1 MKKLLT
7 LLLICCTVFSRGN
20 SLLNEPQ
27 VKDLIKR
34 VLDSMDL
41 YSPEA
46 LDLVYK
52 TGKVESGYKYL
63 RQIKGPARGLFQ
75 CESWVAVDI
84 CKNYLAYRKKLM
96 KRVAEA
102 TNVKLSYFVD
112 PKEEDWDFILETNI
126 AAQIAMCRLHYRRIP
141 KPLPSS
147 VEGQANYWKK
157 YYNSMAGRGTV
168 EDFLVRS
175 A

>member
-1 MKKLLT
+1 M
-7 LLLICCTVFSRGN
+7 
-20 SLLNEPQ
+20 LNQSQ
-27 VKDLIKR
+27 VKDLIERILK
-34 VLDSMDL
+34 SMDL

-52 TGKVESGYKYL
+52 TGKVESGYTYL
-63 RQIKGPARGLFQ
+63 KQIKGPARGLFQ
-75 CESWVAVDI
+75 SEAWVAVDI
-84 CKNYLAYRKKLM
+84 CKNYLEYRKDLM
-96 KRVAEA
+96 RKVAEA
-102 TNVKLSYFVD
+102 TMVKLSYFVD

-147 VEGQANYWKK
+147 AEGQAEYWKK

>member
-1 MKKLLT
+1 MKKLLI

-27 VKDLIKR
+27 VKDLIDR
-34 VLDSMDL
+34 VLKKMDL
-41 YSPEA
+41 HSPEA
-46 LDLVYK
+46 SDLVYK
-52 TGKVESGYKYL
+52 TGKVESGYKYI

-84 CKNYLAYRKKLM
+84 CKNYLAYRKSLM
-96 KRVAEA
+96 RKVADA
-102 TNVKLSYFVD
+102 TKVKLSYFVE
-112 PKEEDWDFILETNI
+112 PKEEDWSYILETNI

-147 VEGQANYWKK
+147 LEGQAKYWKK

>member
-1 MKKLLT
+1 M
-7 LLLICCTVFSRGN
+7 LLLIYCMVFLRGN

-27 VKDLIKR
+27 MKDLIQR
-34 VLDSMDL
+34 VMEGMDL

-46 LDLVYK
+46 LELVYK
-52 TGKVESGYKYL
+52 TGKVESGYQYI

-84 CKNYLAYRKKLM
+84 CKNYLSYRKKLM
-96 KRVAEA
+96 QKVANA
-102 TNVKLSYFVD
+102 TKVKLSYFID
-112 PKEEDWDFILETNI
+112 AKEEDWDFILETNI

-147 VEGQANYWKK
+147 PEGQANYWKK

>member
-1 MKKLLT
+1 MKKSLM
-7 LLLICCTVFSRGN
+7 LLLICCMVFLRGS

-34 VLDSMDL
+34 VMESMDL

-52 TGKVESGYKYL
+52 TGKVESGYKYI

-84 CKNYLAYRKKLM
+84 CKNYLA
-96 KRVAEA
+96 
-102 TNVKLSYFVD
+102 
-112 PKEEDWDFILETNI
+112 
-126 AAQIAMCRLHYRRIP
+126 
-141 KPLPSS
+141 
-147 VEGQANYWKK
+147 
-157 YYNSMAGRGTV
+157 
-168 EDFLVRS
+168 
-175 A
+175 

>member
-1 MKKLLT
+1 M
-7 LLLICCTVFSRGN
+7 VFLKGS

-27 VKDLIKR
+27 IKDLIQR
-34 VLDSMDL
+34 VMESMDL

-52 TGKVESGYKYL
+52 TGKVESGYKYI

-96 KRVAEA
+96 QKVAKA
-102 TNVKLSYFVD
+102 TKVKLSYFTD
-112 PKEEDWDFILETNI
+112 PQEKDWDFILETNI

-147 VEGQANYWKK
+147 PEGQANYWKK
-157 YYNSMAGRGTV
+157 YYNSMAGRGTI

>member
-1 MKKLLT
+1 MAGPIKKEP
-7 LLLICCTVFSRGN
+7 IN
-20 SLLNEPQ
+20 NNMLNQPQ
-27 VKDLIKR
+27 VKDLIER
-34 VLDSMDL
+34 VLEKMDL
-41 YSPEA
+41 HSPEA
-46 LDLVYK
+46 SDLVYK

-84 CKNYLAYRKKLM
+84 CKNYLAYRKSLM
-96 KRVAEA
+96 RKVADA
-102 TNVKLSYFVD
+102 TKVKLSYFVE
-112 PKEEDWDFILETNI
+112 PKEEDWSYILETNI

-147 VEGQANYWKK
+147 LEGQAKYWKK

>member
-1 MKKLLT
+1 M
-7 LLLICCTVFSRGN
+7 LLLICCMVFLRGS

-147 VEGQANYWKK
+147 VEGQAEY
-157 YYNSMAGRGTV
+157 
-168 EDFLVRS
+168 
-175 A
+175 

>member
-7 LLLICCTVFSRGN
+7 LLLICYKAFSKVS
-20 SLLNEPQ
+20 SLLNAPQ
-27 VKDLIKR
+27 VKNLIER
-34 VLDSMDL
+34 VLKKMDL

-46 LDLVYK
+46 AELVYK
-52 TGKVESGYKYL
+52 TGKVERGYEYL
-63 RQIKGPARGLFQ
+63 KQIKGPSRGLFR

-84 CKNYLAYRKKLM
+84 CKNYLAYRKGLM
-96 KRVAEA
+96 RKVADA
-102 TNVKLSYFVD
+102 TKVKLSYFVE
-112 PKEEDWDFILETNI
+112 PKEEDWSYILETNI

-147 VEGQANYWKK
+147 LEGQAKYWKK

>member
-1 MKKLLT
+1 M
-7 LLLICCTVFSRGN
+7 
-20 SLLNEPQ
+20 LNQSQ
-27 VKDLIKR
+27 VKDLIERILK
-34 VLDSMDL
+34 SIDL

-75 CESWVAVDI
+75 CEAWVAVDI
-84 CKNYLAYRKKLM
+84 CKNYLEYRKDLM
-96 KRVAEA
+96 RKVADA
-102 TNVKLSYFVD
+102 TMVKLSYFVD
-112 PKEEDWDFILETNI
+112 PKEEDWDFLLETNV
-126 AAQIAMCRLHYRRIP
+126 AVQIAMCRLHYRRIP

-147 VEGQANYWKK
+147 AEAQAEYWKK

>member
-7 LLLICCTVFSRGN
+7 LLLICCTVFLRGN

-27 VKDLIKR
+27 VKDLIDR
-34 VLDSMDL
+34 VLKKMDL
-41 YSPEA
+41 HSPEA
-46 LDLVYK
+46 SDLVYK

-84 CKNYLAYRKKLM
+84 CKNYLAYRKSLM
-96 KRVAEA
+96 RKVADA
-102 TNVKLSYFVD
+102 TKVKLSYFID
-112 PKEEDWDFILETNI
+112 PKEDDWSYILETNI

-147 VEGQANYWKK
+147 LEGQAKYWKK

>member
-1 MKKLLT
+1 M
-7 LLLICCTVFSRGN
+7 
-20 SLLNEPQ
+20 LNQSQ
-27 VKDLIKR
+27 VKDLIERILK
-34 VLDSMDL
+34 SMDL
-41 YSPEA
+41 YSSEA

-75 CESWVAVDI
+75 CEAWVAVDI
-84 CKNYLAYRKKLM
+84 CKNYLEYRKDLM
-96 KRVAEA
+96 RKVAES
-102 TNVKLSYFVD
+102 TMVKLSYFVD
-112 PKEEDWDFILETNI
+112 PKEEDWDFILETNV

-147 VEGQANYWKK
+147 AEGQAEYWKK
-157 YYNSMAGRGTV
+157 YYNSIAGRGTV

>member
-1 MKKLLT
+1 M

-27 VKDLIKR
+27 VKNLIER
-34 VLDSMDL
+34 VLKKMDL
-41 YSPEA
+41 HSPEA
-46 LDLVYK
+46 SDLVYK
-52 TGKVESGYKYL
+52 TGKVESGYKYI

-84 CKNYLAYRKKLM
+84 CKNYLAYRKSLM
-96 KRVAEA
+96 RKVADA
-102 TNVKLSYFVD
+102 TKVKLSYFVE
-112 PKEEDWDFILETNI
+112 PNEEDWSYILETNL

-147 VEGQANYWKK
+147 LEGQAKYWKK

>member
-1 MKKLLT
+1 MI

-27 VKDLIKR
+27 VKDLIDR
-34 VLDSMDL
+34 VLKKMDL
-41 YSPEA
+41 HSPEA
-46 LDLVYK
+46 SDLVYK

-84 CKNYLAYRKKLM
+84 CKNYLAYRKSLM
-96 KRVAEA
+96 RKVADA
-102 TNVKLSYFVD
+102 TKVKLSYFVD
-112 PKEEDWDFILETNI
+112 PKEEDWSYILETNI

-147 VEGQANYWKK
+147 LEGQAKYWKK

>member
-7 LLLICCTVFSRGN
+7 LLLICCAVFSRGN
-20 SLLNEPQ
+20 SLLNERQ
-27 VKDLIKR
+27 VKGLIDR
-34 VLDSMDL
+34 VLKKMDL
-41 YSPEA
+41 HSPEA
-46 LDLVYK
+46 SDLVYK

-84 CKNYLAYRKKLM
+84 CKNYLAYRKSLM
-96 KRVAEA
+96 RKVADA
-102 TNVKLSYFVD
+102 TKVKLSYFID
-112 PKEEDWDFILETNI
+112 PKEDDWSYILETNI

-147 VEGQANYWKK
+147 LEGQAKYWKK

>member
-1 MKKLLT
+1 MKKLLP

-27 VKDLIKR
+27 VKDLINRGLKK
-34 VLDSMDL
+34 MDL

-46 LDLVYK
+46 SDLVYK
-52 TGKVESGYKYL
+52 TGKVESGYKYI

-84 CKNYLAYRKKLM
+84 CKNYLAYRKSLM
-96 KRVAEA
+96 RKVADA
-102 TNVKLSYFVD
+102 TKVKLSYFVE
-112 PKEEDWDFILETNI
+112 PKEEDWSYILETNI

-147 VEGQANYWKK
+147 LEGQAKYWKK

>member
-1 MKKLLT
+1 LKKLLT
-7 LLLICCTVFSRGN
+7 LLLICCTVFLRGN

-27 VKDLIKR
+27 VKDLIDR
-34 VLDSMDL
+34 VLKKMDL
-41 YSPEA
+41 HSPEA
-46 LDLVYK
+46 SDLVYK

-84 CKNYLAYRKKLM
+84 CKNYLAYRKSLM
-96 KRVAEA
+96 RKVADA
-102 TNVKLSYFVD
+102 TKVKLSYFID
-112 PKEEDWDFILETNI
+112 PKEDDWSYILETNI

-147 VEGQANYWKK
+147 LEGQAKYWKK

>member
-1 MKKLLT
+1 M

-27 VKDLIKR
+27 VKNLIER
-34 VLDSMDL
+34 VLKKMDL
-41 YSPEA
+41 HSPEA
-46 LDLVYK
+46 SDLVYK
-52 TGKVESGYKYL
+52 TGKVESGYKYI

-84 CKNYLAYRKKLM
+84 CKNYLAYRKSLM
-96 KRVAEA
+96 RKVADA
-102 TNVKLSYFVD
+102 TKVKLSYFVE
-112 PKEEDWDFILETNI
+112 PNEEDWSYILETNI

-147 VEGQANYWKK
+147 LEGQAKYWKK

>member
-1 MKKLLT
+1 MKRLLI
-7 LLLICCTVFSRGN
+7 LLLICCTVFSRVN
-20 SLLNEPQ
+20 SLLNERQ
-27 VKDLIKR
+27 VKGLIDR
-34 VLDSMDL
+34 VLKKMDL
-41 YSPEA
+41 HSPEA
-46 LDLVYK
+46 SDLVYK

-75 CESWVAVDI
+75 CEPWVAVDI
-84 CKNYLAYRKKLM
+84 CKNYLHYRKDLM
-96 KRVAEA
+96 RKVADA
-102 TNVKLSYFVD
+102 TMVKLSYFVD
-112 PKEEDWDFILETNI
+112 SKEDDWNFILETNV

-147 VEGQANYWKK
+147 AEGQAKYWKK

>member
-1 MKKLLT
+1 M
-7 LLLICCTVFSRGN
+7 LLLICCMVFLRGS

-75 CESWVAVDI
+75 CEAWVAVDI

-96 KRVAEA
+96 KKVAEA
-102 TNVKLSYFVD
+102 TNVKISYFVD

-147 VEGQANYWKK
+147 PEGQANYWKK

>member
-1 MKKLLT
+1 M
-7 LLLICCTVFSRGN
+7 
-20 SLLNEPQ
+20 LNQPQ
-27 VKDLIKR
+27 VKDLIER
-34 VLDSMDL
+34 VLKKMDL
-41 YSPEA
+41 HSPEA
-46 LDLVYK
+46 SDLVYK

-63 RQIKGPARGLFQ
+63 KQIKGPARGLFR

-84 CKNYLAYRKKLM
+84 CKNYLHYRKGLM
-96 KRVAEA
+96 RKVADA
-102 TNVKLSYFVD
+102 TKVKLSYFVD
-112 PKEEDWDFILETNI
+112 PKEEDWDYILETNI

-147 VEGQANYWKK
+147 LEGQAKYWKK

>member
-1 MKKLLT
+1 MAWSVKKET
-7 LLLICCTVFSRGN
+7 INN
-20 SLLNEPQ
+20 SMLNQPQ
-27 VKDLIKR
+27 IKDLIERILKK
-34 VLDSMDL
+34 MGL

-75 CESWVAVDI
+75 CEAWVAVDI
-84 CKNYLAYRKKLM
+84 CKNYLHYRKDLM
-96 KRVAEA
+96 HKVAESA
-102 TNVKLSYFVD
+102 MVKLSYFVD
-112 PKEEDWDFILETNI
+112 PKEADWDFILETNI

-147 VEGQANYWKK
+147 DEGQANYWKK

>member
-1 MKKLLT
+1 M
-7 LLLICCTVFSRGN
+7 
-20 SLLNEPQ
+20 LNQSQ
-27 VKDLIKR
+27 VKDLIERILK
-34 VLDSMDL
+34 SIDL

-75 CESWVAVDI
+75 CEAWVAVAI
-84 CKNYLAYRKKLM
+84 CKNYLEYRKDLM
-96 KRVAEA
+96 RKVADA
-102 TNVKLSYFVD
+102 TMVKLSYFVD
-112 PKEEDWDFILETNI
+112 PKEEDWDFLLETNV
-126 AAQIAMCRLHYRRIP
+126 AVQIAMCRLHYRRIP

-147 VEGQANYWKK
+147 AEGQAEYWKK
-157 YYNSMAGRGTV
+157 YYNSMAGRGSV

>member
-1 MKKLLT
+1 M
-7 LLLICCTVFSRGN
+7 
-20 SLLNEPQ
+20 LNQSQ
-27 VKDLIKR
+27 VKDLIERILK
-34 VLDSMDL
+34 SMDL
-41 YSPEA
+41 YSSEA

-75 CESWVAVDI
+75 CEAWVAVDI
-84 CKNYLAYRKKLM
+84 CKNYLEYRKDLM
-96 KRVAEA
+96 RKVAES
-102 TNVKLSYFVD
+102 TMVKLSYFVD
-112 PKEEDWDFILETNI
+112 PKEEDWDFLLETNV
-126 AAQIAMCRLHYRRIP
+126 AVQIAMCRLHYRRIP

-147 VEGQANYWKK
+147 AEGQAEYWKK

>member
-1 MKKLLT
+1 M
-7 LLLICCTVFSRGN
+7 VFLRGS

-34 VLDSMDL
+34 VLEGMEL

-52 TGKVESGYKYL
+52 TGKVESGYQYI

-96 KRVAEA
+96 QKVAKA
-102 TNVKLSYFVD
+102 TKVKSSYFID

-147 VEGQANYWKK
+147 PEGQANYWKK

>member
-1 MKKLLT
+1 LKKLLI

-27 VKDLIKR
+27 VKDLIDR
-34 VLDSMDL
+34 VLKKMDL
-41 YSPEA
+41 HSPEA
-46 LDLVYK
+46 SDLVYK

-84 CKNYLAYRKKLM
+84 CKNYLAYRKSLM
-96 KRVAEA
+96 RKVADA
-102 TNVKLSYFVD
+102 TKVKLSYFVD
-112 PKEEDWDFILETNI
+112 PKEEDWSYILETNI

-147 VEGQANYWKK
+147 LEGQAKYWKK

>member
-1 MKKLLT
+1 M
-7 LLLICCTVFSRGN
+7 
-20 SLLNEPQ
+20 LNESQ
-27 VKDLIKR
+27 VKDLIERILKS
-34 VLDSMDL
+34 VDL
-41 YSPEA
+41 YSQEA

-75 CESWVAVDI
+75 CEPWVSVDI
-84 CKNYLAYRKKLM
+84 CKNYLEYRKDLM
-96 KRVAEA
+96 RKVADA
-102 TNVKLSYFVD
+102 TMVKLSYFVD
-112 PKEEDWDFILETNI
+112 PKEEDWDFLLETNV
-126 AAQIAMCRLHYRRIP
+126 AVQIAMCRLHYRRIP

-147 VEGQANYWKK
+147 AEGQAEYWKK

-168 EDFLVRS
+168 EDFLARS

>member
-1 MKKLLT
+1 M
-7 LLLICCTVFSRGN
+7 LLLIYCMVFLRGS

-27 VKDLIKR
+27 IKDLIKR
-34 VLDSMDL
+34 VMESMDL

-52 TGKVESGYKYL
+52 TGKVESGYKYI

-75 CESWVAVDI
+75 CEPWVAVDI

-96 KRVAEA
+96 QKVANA
-102 TNVKLSYFVD
+102 TNVKLSYFID
-112 PKEEDWDFILETNI
+112 PVEKDWDFILETNI

-141 KPLPSS
+141 KRLPSS
-147 VEGQANYWKK
+147 SEGQAKYWKK

>member
-1 MKKLLT
+1 MKKLLI

-27 VKDLIKR
+27 VKDLIDR
-34 VLDSMDL
+34 VLKKMDL
-41 YSPEA
+41 HSPEA
-46 LDLVYK
+46 SDLVYK
-52 TGKVESGYKYL
+52 TGKVESGYKYI

-84 CKNYLAYRKKLM
+84 CKNYLAYRKSLM
-96 KRVAEA
+96 RKVADA
-102 TNVKLSYFVD
+102 TKVKLSYFVD
-112 PKEEDWDFILETNI
+112 PKEEDWSYILETNI

-147 VEGQANYWKK
+147 LEGQAKYWKK